1 MTGAPTGLG
10 REARRHRTVED
21 MNTST
26 AEEQS
31 ALGLHGQRVVILGGT
46 SGIGLATAKAAA
58 RRGAEVTVVSRQPAS
73 VDRALT
79 ELPPGA
85 RGQAADLT
93 DPALVWRLFGDLGDI
108 DHLVFTAGEPLALMD
123 MAALDQDKA
132 REFFALR
139 YFGALGAV
147 HAALPHLQPGGSIT
161 LTTGIA
167 GRRPAPGWAVAAS
180 ICGAVESLTRA
191 LAVELAP
198 IRVNAV
204 CPGVVRSPL
213 WAPMTEASRE
223 RLYSDTAAAIPVG
236 RVGEVGDI
244 ARAYLYCLTQPFATG
259 SILTVDGGAALA

>member
-1 MTGAPTGLG
+1 MDL
-10 REARRHRTVED
+10 R
-21 MNTST
+21 
-26 AEEQS
+26 
-31 ALGLHGQRVVILGGT
+31 GQRVVILGGT

-58 RRGAEVTVVSRQPAS
+58 RHGAEVIVVSRQPAS
-73 VDRALT
+73 IDRALT

-85 RGQAADLT
+85 RGQTADLT
-93 DPALVWRLFGDLGDI
+93 DPALVGRLFGDLGDI

-123 MAALDQDKA
+123 ITALDLDRA

-139 YFGALGAV
+139 FFGALGAV
-147 HAALPHLQPGGSIT
+147 HAAAPHLQPGGSIT
-161 LTTGIA
+161 LTTGTA
-167 GRRPAPGWAVAAS
+167 GRRPGPGWAVAAS

-213 WAPMTEASRE
+213 WASMTQASRE
-223 RLYSDTAAAIPVG
+223 QLYRDTAASIPAG
-236 RVGEVGDI
+236 RVGEVDDI